1 MCAPRVRCSTMGDE
15 GGRTYSDKKLAYAE
29 RLEGLLSTFPKVL
42 LISVDNVG
50 SQQMHI
56 VRAELRKDG
65 QKAEIIMGKNTMI
78 KFVIRRA
85 AQSNPALNKLADA
98 IKLNVGL
105 VFTDAEP
112 KKVREILEKNKVV
125 AGAKAGAIAP
135 IDVELAAGPTGACV
149 FMCIPGM
156 TRYMYASIL
165 VRA

>member
-1 MCAPRVRCSTMGDE
+1 
-15 GGRTYSDKKLAYAE
+15 
-29 RLEGLLSTFPKVL
+29 
-42 LISVDNVG
+42 
-50 SQQMHI
+50 

-156 TRYMYASIL
+156 ARYMYASIL